1 MDFNLSPT
9 QNAWQARAQQ
19 VVASLPPDASPREVV
34 AAAARAQL
42 LDAEEDLL
50 AAAVAVEAFAAA
62 SASAA
67 VVLALH
73 TCVVRSIGDHPA
85 LESLTRGEIV
95 GGLALSADQ
104 HPDGGQRLSGRASW
118 VAPWTQDGVAIV
130 GGRVDDHLVAYAVR
144 LDTAT
149 VSVQAIEADALGSIP
164 WGHLTLDGTPAIAL
178 GPTQPIMARAR
189 ILLAAAGLGMGKRAL
204 REAMQVARS
213 SNKLGAGG
221 EQTVQ
226 GLLADA
232 ATELDAAML
241 LTWKAAAAREVSL
254 ADASLAKLMA
264 TEATQ
269 RAVTRATQVVGADSF
284 TAGHIV
290 DALARDVRALE
301 LFAGRTEALR
311 EAAAAE
317 LLSNDF

>member
-1 MDFNLSPT
+1 MNFNLSLI

-19 VVASLPPDASPREVV
+19 VVATLPADASAERIV
-34 AAAARAQL
+34 ADAAQAQL

-50 AAAVAVEAFAAA
+50 AAAVAVEAFAAT

-85 LESLTRGEIV
+85 AESLTRGEIV
-95 GGLALSADQ
+95 GALALSADQ
-104 HPDGGQRLSGRASW
+104 HPAGGPRLSGRASW
-118 VAPWTQDGVAIV
+118 VAPWTCDGVAIV
-130 GGRVDDHLVAYAVR
+130 GGRVDDQLVAYALR
-144 LDTAT
+144 LDAAT
-149 VSVQAIEADALGSIP
+149 VSVRAIEADALDSIA
-164 WGHLTLDGTPAIAL
+164 WRHLTLDGTPAIAL
-178 GPTQPIMARAR
+178 GPTPPIMARAR

-241 LTWKAAAAREVSL
+241 LTWKAASAREVSL
-254 ADASLAKLMA
+254 ADASLAKLVA

-269 RAVTRATQVVGADSF
+269 RAVSRAPHVVGADSC
-284 TAGHIV
+284 TAGPIV
-290 DALARDVRALE
+290 HALARADPALE

-317 LLSNDF
+317 ILSSDF

>member
-1 MDFNLSPT
+1 MNFNLSPI

-19 VVASLPPDASPREVV
+19 VVAALPPDASAERIV
-34 AAAARAQL
+34 ADAARAQL
-42 LDAEEDLL
+42 LDVEEDLL
-50 AAAVAVEAFAAA
+50 AAAVAVEAFAAT

-73 TCVVRSIGDHPA
+73 TCVVRSLGEHPA
-85 LESLTRGEIV
+85 VESLIRGEVV
-95 GGLALSADQ
+95 GALALSADQ
-104 HPDGGQRLSGRASW
+104 HPAGGPRLSGRASW
-118 VAPWTQDGVAIV
+118 VAPWTRDGVAIV
-130 GGRVDDHLVAYAVR
+130 GGRVDDQLVAYAVR
-144 LDTAT
+144 LDAAT
-149 VSVQAIEADALGSIP
+149 VSAQAIEADALGSIA
-164 WGHLTLDGTPAIAL
+164 WRHLTLDGTPAIAL
-178 GPTQPIMARAR
+178 GPTPPIMARAR

-241 LTWKAAAAREVSL
+241 LTWKAAAARELSL

-290 DALARDVRALE
+290 DVLARDVRALE

-317 LLSNDF
+317 TLSDL